1 MNPPRVQGIA
11 AEVDRPLRWRRVV
24 IGWLLAAAAASAS
37 AARSE
42 YAGLELE
49 QALERLEAQGLA
61 IVYSSDLV
69 KPGMRIAAEPAD
81 RDPRA
86 LLAEIV
92 GPFGLA
98 VTEGPGGTLML
109 VRADAARR
117 PAPSPA
123 PAHGNPARNLDE
135 IIVSASRYR
144 LSVGPLASAA
154 ELTAADIAMLP
165 ELGDDPL
172 RAIARLPGVA
182 HQDFTSKSNIRG
194 GVDDETLVSFDG
206 LRLYNPFH
214 LKDFQSL
221 FSSIDPGLVGGL
233 TVYTAG
239 FPVTYGDRMGGVIE
253 IEPIE
258 PGEGLQGQ
266 LAASFFNLSG
276 LVGGSFDSD
285 AGHWLASAR
294 RGNLDLV
301 LDVSDSNL
309 GEPKYSDLYAHVD
322 YQLANGLLVEGNV
335 LTFEDDLRVSDRD
348 EEEVATAEYRDEYLW
363 LRLSHDRS
371 AAAGGRVQLSH
382 ARLSNDRA
390 GSADLPGVGSG
401 TLQDRSSFTIDSLQA
416 DAWRSLGPTTILEAG
431 AEWRRSS
438 GRYDYQDEARF
449 EVLFLTSGAPTESI
463 RARTIS
469 LRPEGEQYAAYLNAR
484 LEPWPGAT
492 AEAGLRWDRETLSD
506 DGSDRLSPRLG
517 VLWQASTHTRLRVG
531 WGRYFQAQAI
541 DELPVSDGE
550 SEFSPAQ
557 RAEHWIAS
565 VEQRLTADLDLR
577 VEAYRKDYQ
586 RLRPRFENLL
596 NPLVVLPELKPDRI
610 RIEPDSATAEGVEL
624 SINYDSG
631 GPRTAWL
638 SYSLSRV
645 EDRVASDRIDRSWD
659 QTHFISAGAA
669 HRGPRW
675 EVSLAA
681 AWHSGW
687 PTTAVELAKLE
698 PFPLVAAGPRNDERL
713 GTYARFD
720 ARLARRFSFDSR
732 QQLTVFLEINNLTN
746 RGNDCCVEYQ
756 IETEDGPAFL
766 DVATV
771 KSLSLVPSL
780 GVVWEF

>member
-1 MNPPRVQGIA
+1 
-11 AEVDRPLRWRRVV
+11 L
-24 IGWLLAAAAASAS
+24 LLAAASAVASAES
-37 AARSE
+37 SG

-69 KPGMRIAAEPAD
+69 KPGMKIAAEPAG

-92 GPFGLA
+92 SPFGLA
-98 VTEGPGGTLML
+98 VTEGPGSTLML
-109 VRADAARR
+109 VRAPAALL
-117 PAPSPA
+117 PTSP
-123 PAHGNPARNLDE
+123 PPPKPLDQARALDE

-144 LSVGPLASAA
+144 LAVGPLASAV
-154 ELTAADIAMLP
+154 ELTAADIALLP
-165 ELGDDPL
+165 VLGDDPL

-206 LRLYNPFH
+206 LRLYNAFH

-239 FPVTYGDRMGGVIE
+239 FPVTYGDRMGSVIE
-253 IEPIE
+253 ITPIE
-258 PGEGLQGQ
+258 PGEKLQGQ

-309 GEPKYSDLYAHVD
+309 GEPKYSDLHAHVD
-322 YQLANGLLVEGNV
+322 YQLANGWLVEGNV

-348 EEEVATAEYRDEYLW
+348 EEEVATAEYRDEYFW
-363 LRLSHDRS
+363 LRLGHDRS
-371 AAAGGRVQLSH
+371 AAAGGRMQLAR

-401 TLQDRSSFTIDSLQA
+401 TLLDRSSFTIDSLQA
-416 DAWRSLGPTTILEAG
+416 DAWRRFGTATVLEAG
-431 AEWRRSS
+431 AEWRRSN

-449 EVLFLTSGAPTESI
+449 EMLFLTPGAPTAAI
-463 RARTIS
+463 RARTVS

-484 LEPWPGAT
+484 LEPWPGVT

-517 VLWQASTHTRLRVG
+517 LLWQASARTRLRVG

-577 VEAYRKDYQ
+577 VEAYRKDYE

-624 SINYDSG
+624 SINYGSG

-669 HRGPRW
+669 RRGPRW

-687 PTTAVELAKLE
+687 PTTAVELATLE

-713 GTYARFD
+713 GSYARFD
-720 ARLARRFSFDSR
+720 ARLARRFHFDSQ
-732 QQLTVFLEINNLTN
+732 QQLTVFLEVSNLTN

-766 DVATV
+766 DVAPV
-771 KSLSLVPSL
+771 KSLPLVPSL
-780 GVVWEF
+780 GFVWEF